1 MADEKS
7 DTGAYAPT
15 KAPETKEHAE
25 EKQSQPDT
33 RLIPGG
39 AHGSSKPTGMEG
51 LERGDLK
58 P

>member
-1 MADEKS
+1 MAVEKN

-39 AHGSSKPTGMEG
+39 AHGSAKPTGMEG

>member
-51 LERGDLK
+51 LERVK

>member
-1 MADEKS
+1 MAVEKN

-25 EKQSQPDT
+25 EKQSQRDM

-39 AHGSSKPTGMEG
+39 AHGSPKPTGMEG
-51 LERGDLK
+51 LERIK